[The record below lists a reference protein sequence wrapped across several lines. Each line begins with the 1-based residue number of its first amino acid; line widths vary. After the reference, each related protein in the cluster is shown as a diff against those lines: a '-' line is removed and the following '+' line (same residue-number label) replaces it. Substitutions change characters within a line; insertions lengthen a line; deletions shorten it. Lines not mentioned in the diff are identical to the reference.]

1 LNQQA
6 KMFTSPFLTAL
17 FASFL
22 LAVVIVLTQR
32 IHGYL
37 SFDCHPGVQKLHKA
51 PTPRIGGLALL
62 GGSLAG
68 GFCLPPTTQGLWW
81 LILLSAAPA
90 FVFGL
95 LEDVTKKVGV
105 KTRLLATICA
115 GLIFCVLT
123 GYQITRVDILVL
135 DWALAFWLP
144 SILFTAFAIGG
155 IVNAINIID
164 GVNGLASGTSIIS
177 LSGFAVVGWQM
188 GDLQIAAICLV
199 GGGALAGF
207 FLLNFPMGKI
217 FLGDAGAYA
226 TGFLLAAVAVALPAR
241 NPEVSP
247 LIGLLA
253 LSYPV
258 TETMVSIHRRTVR
271 EGTHPLQPD
280 RLHLHSLIY
289 RNRSLRL
296 ARRLGAPHLRNAI
309 AGLMVMALPL
319 MSAVLVVAC
328 AQTTPGVLVSIGLVV
343 VVYLV
348 IYRRVALLRRV
359 HGKAHNRPEVI
370 GLFGE
375 PGGIAS
381 AFNAHDKAQ

>member
-1 LNQQA
+1 
-6 KMFTSPFLTAL
+6 
-17 FASFL
+17 
-22 LAVVIVLTQR
+22 
-32 IHGYL
+32 
-37 SFDCHPGVQKLHKA
+37 
-51 PTPRIGGLALL
+51 
-62 GGSLAG
+62 
-68 GFCLPPTTQGLWW
+68 
-81 LILLSAAPA
+81 
-90 FVFGL
+90 
-95 LEDVTKKVGV
+95 
-105 KTRLLATICA
+105 
-115 GLIFCVLT
+115 
-123 GYQITRVDILVL
+123 
-135 DWALAFWLP
+135 LP

-164 GVNGLASGTSIIS
+164 GVNGLASGTSIII

-188 GDLQIAAICLV
+188 GDLQIATICLV

-258 TETMVSIHRRTVR
+258 TETMVSIHRRMVR

-289 RNRSLRL
+289 RNRALRL

-328 AQTTPGVLVSIGLVV
+328 AQSTPGVLVSIGLVA

-359 HGKAHNRPEVI
+359 HGKAYNRPEVI
-370 GLFGE
+370 GLLANRAELPAPLTPMTRHNENQGLW
-375 PGGIAS
+375 
-381 AFNAHDKAQ
+381 